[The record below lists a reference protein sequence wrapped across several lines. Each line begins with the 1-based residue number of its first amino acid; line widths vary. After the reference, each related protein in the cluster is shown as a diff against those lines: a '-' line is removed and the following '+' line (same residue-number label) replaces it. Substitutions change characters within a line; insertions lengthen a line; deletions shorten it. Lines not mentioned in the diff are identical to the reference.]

1 MTVTPEVLERRLADD
16 IRSLGDLLDD
26 ESFCAELYRG
36 LADVKW
42 HRDGG
47 AVAVSWK
54 RAEELINEARAAR
67 GLPRM
72 TLAQTGGEG
81 QVSGRVAET
90 LGARGWSPEPLDTSR
105 HDDTHVGSPED
116 PPPPDAGARQAPV
129 DDPGAWERKA
139 RAEAEAERLRRAG

>member
-1 MTVTPEVLERRLADD
+1 MTVTREVLERQLADD

-54 RAEELINEARAAR
+54 RAEELITRRAPRAGGGKAPGAAGGRRPGLRPRGRDARRA
-67 GLPRM
+67 
-72 TLAQTGGEG
+72 
-81 QVSGRVAET
+81 RVAAQAA
-90 LGARGWSPEPLDTSR
+90 GYQPPRRHARRQPR
-105 HDDTHVGSPED
+105 R
-116 PPPPDAGARQAPV
+116 PPAPGRGHT
-129 DDPGAWERKA
+129 PGP
-139 RAEAEAERLRRAG
+139 

>member
-16 IRSLGDLLDD
+16 IRSLGELLDD

-42 HRDGG
+42 HRDEG
-47 AVAVSWK
+47 AAAVSWK

-67 GLPRM
+67 GRPRM

-81 QVSGRVAET
+81 QVRPRGR
-90 LGARGWSPEPLDTSR
+90 
-105 HDDTHVGSPED
+105 
-116 PPPPDAGARQAPV
+116 DA
-129 DDPGAWERKA
+129 
-139 RAEAEAERLRRAG
+139 RRARVVARTAGYQPPRRRARRQPRRPPAPGRGRTPGPGRRSRGV

>member
-1 MTVTPEVLERRLADD
+1 MTVTPEVLERQLADD

-42 HRDGG
+42 RRGGG

-67 GLPRM
+67 GRPSIP
-72 TLAQTGGEG
+72 LAQTGGEG
-81 QVSGRVAET
+81 QVGRRVAET
-90 LGARGWSPEPLDTSR
+90 LGARGWTPEPLDTSR
-105 HDDTHVGSPED
+105 HDDTHVGSTED

-129 DDPGAWERKA
+129 EDSAAWERKA
-139 RAEAEAERLRRAG
+139 HAEAEAERVKRAG